1 MTDPQISGPSRWR
14 LAVALLALPLLT
26 GAVLRVALAVAYLHE
41 AASLLGVLFAL
52 VLGGVLDA
60 AVSLIALTPVL
71 VLVICARESFFDG
84 PWARRLLLTV
94 WLFGLGFLATAEWFF
109 WDEFT
114 SRLNHIALDYLIYPH
129 EVFVNIWESYHV
141 PAVVGSLAAVSL
153 AIAWPIAAWTCRAA
167 PPAPRRL
174 LLLVPALLVAA
185 GLVMVI
191 PERPHGNRI
200 IAGLAENG
208 VLQISRAFF
217 SAHLDYEQFY
227 RVPPKDEGERD
238 AAAWLGLQVPTP
250 GAAPRKQV
258 GTASSTKNP
267 YDVLVILEESLGA
280 EFVGG
285 LGSSNACTPQ
295 LDRWSQQGLLLTNLI
310 ANGNRTVRGLEG
322 VLCSFLPVPPDSVVK
337 RDRSNDLSRSLSE
350 IGARG
355 WRRDRAAD
363 PRRQSGRI
371 AGAI

>member
-1 MTDPQISGPSRWR
+1 VPDPQISGPSRWR
-14 LAVALLALPLLT
+14 LAVALVALPLLT
-26 GAVLRVALAVAYLHE
+26 GAVLRVALAVAYLHD

-52 VLGGVLDA
+52 VLGSVLDA

-84 PWARRLLLTV
+84 PWARRLLLAV
-94 WLFGLGFLATAEWFF
+94 WVFGLGFLATAEWFF

-114 SRLNHIALDYLIYPH
+114 SRFNHIALDYLIYPH

-141 PAVVGSLAAVSL
+141 PAVVG
-153 AIAWPIAAWTCRAA
+153 
-167 PPAPRRL
+167 
-174 LLLVPALLVAA
+174 
-185 GLVMVI
+185 
-191 PERPHGNRI
+191 
-200 IAGLAENG
+200 
-208 VLQISRAFF
+208 
-217 SAHLDYEQFY
+217 
-227 RVPPKDEGERD
+227 
-238 AAAWLGLQVPTP
+238 
-250 GAAPRKQV
+250 
-258 GTASSTKNP
+258 
-267 YDVLVILEESLGA
+267 SLGA

-355 WRRDRAAD
+355 
-363 PRRQSGRI
+363 
-371 AGAI
+371 